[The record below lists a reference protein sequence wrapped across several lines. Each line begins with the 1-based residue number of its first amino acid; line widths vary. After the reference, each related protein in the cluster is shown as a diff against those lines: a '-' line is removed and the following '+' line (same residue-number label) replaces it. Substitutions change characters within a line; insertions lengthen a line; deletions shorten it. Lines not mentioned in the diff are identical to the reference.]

1 MTAGGGAGGAP
12 SGGTSGA
19 GAAAGGQYGS
29 GSNSAPQPG
38 GGSAPDKS
46 LLPDGYQAQQP
57 GASAMAGS
65 AGPPQTGI
73 EAMEAERRAERER
86 VMGSQHRGKDWALG
100 QKPPKAVPVR
110 RTIRV
115 AVQKDQLLIS
125 PDAGPATAGKV
136 VAMKGDTVES
146 VDEFVKQVR
155 DHIDG
160 WGIAGTN
167 LYWRPVVVL
176 TVAPDAHQRASD
188 LERLLKNSGLEL
200 RSDETAKNMPQ
211 GGAHETR

>member
-1 MTAGGGAGGAP
+1 V
-12 SGGTSGA
+12 
-19 GAAAGGQYGS
+19 AGGQYSS
-29 GSNSAPQPG
+29 GSNAAPQPG
-38 GGSAPDKS
+38 AAPDKS
-46 LLPDGYQAQQP
+46 LLPDGYQSQEQQ
-57 GASAMAGS
+57 GGSAIAGS

-73 EAMEAERRAERER
+73 ERMEAERRAERER
-86 VMGSQHRGKDWALG
+86 VMGSEHRGKDWALK

-115 AVQKDQLLIS
+115 AVKKDQLVIS
-125 PDAGPATAGKV
+125 PDSGPATAGNAI
-136 VAMKGDTVES
+136 AMKGDTIES

-160 WGIAGTN
+160 WGIAGNN

-176 TVAPDAHQRASD
+176 TVAPDAHERASD
-188 LERLLKNSGLEL
+188 LERLLKNSGLEI